1 METVSRRSTPRQAGD
16 SVVGASWVC
25 AGIALFLV
33 LYLHLLP
40 ALFAGL
46 VVFELVHTLAPL
58 LQKRFTGQRSRLFA
72 VAALAIFTIG
82 VLILFIAGTIAFFR
96 SDTGSLPALAD
107 KVRHILTDART
118 RLPPW
123 LVENLP
129 GNPDE
134 LKVMALGWLDQHPKE
149 VQLVGKEATHSF
161 VHVLVGMVI
170 GALVSLHEGQPV
182 LKMRPFARALL
193 ERVVRFSE
201 AFRKIIFAQVRIS
214 VLNTS
219 LSAIFLLVALPLF
232 GVHLPLAKTLIA
244 ITFLA
249 GLLPIVGNLIS
260 NSLIVIVS
268 LSVSVYAALAALGFL
283 VVVHKLEYFL
293 NARIVGSQIHAHA
306 WELLLA
312 MIAMEAAFGIAGLV
326 AAPFFYA
333 YIKAELSAANLI

>member
-1 METVSRRSTPRQAGD
+1 M
-16 SVVGASWVC
+16 
-25 AGIALFLV
+25 FLV

-40 ALFAGL
+40 ALLAGL

-58 LQKRFTGQRSRLFA
+58 LEKRLAGQRSRLFA

-82 VLILFIAGTIAFFR
+82 VLVLAIAGTIAFFR

-107 KVRHILTDART
+107 QVQHILTDART

-129 GNPDE
+129 GNADE
-134 LKVMALGWLDQHPKE
+134 LKVMAFGWLDQHSKE

-161 VHVLVGMVI
+161 VRVIIGMVI
-170 GALVSLHEGQPV
+170 GALVSLHEGQPLV
-182 LKMRPFARALL
+182 KMRPFARALL

-214 VLNTS
+214 ALNTS
-219 LSAIFLLVALPLF
+219 LSAIFLLLALPLF
-232 GVHLPLAKTLIA
+232 GIHLPLAKTLIA
-244 ITFLA
+244 VTFLA

-268 LSVSVYAALAALGFL
+268 LSVSVYAAIAALCFL
-283 VVVHKLEYFL
+283 ILVHKLEYFL

-312 MIAMEAAFGIAGLV
+312 MIAMEAAFGIAGLI
-326 AAPFFYA
+326 AAPFYYA
-333 YIKAELSAANLI
+333 YLKSELSAANLI

>member
-1 METVSRRSTPRQAGD
+1 M
-16 SVVGASWVC
+16 
-25 AGIALFLV
+25 FLV

-40 ALFAGL
+40 ALLAGL
-46 VVFELVHTLAPL
+46 VVFELVHALAPL
-58 LQKRFTGQRSRLFA
+58 LEKRLTGKRSRLFA

-107 KVRHILTDART
+107 QVQHILTDART

-134 LKVMALGWLDQHPKE
+134 LKAMAFGWLDQHSKE
-149 VQLVGKEATHSF
+149 VRLVGKEATHSF
-161 VHVLVGMVI
+161 VHVLIGMVI
-170 GALVSLHEGQPV
+170 GALVSLHEGQPLV
-182 LKMRPFARALL
+182 KMRPFARALL

-214 VLNTS
+214 ALNTS
-219 LSAIFLLVALPLF
+219 LSAIFLLLALPLF
-232 GVHLPLAKTLIA
+232 GIHLPLAKTLIA
-244 ITFLA
+244 VTFLA

-268 LSVSVYAALAALGFL
+268 LSVSAYAAIAALGFL
-283 VVVHKLEYFL
+283 VLVHKLEYFL
-293 NARIVGSQIHAHA
+293 NARIVGSQIQAHA

-326 AAPFFYA
+326 AAPFYYA
-333 YIKAELSAANLI
+333 YLKSELSAANLI

>member
-1 METVSRRSTPRQAGD
+1 M
-16 SVVGASWVC
+16 
-25 AGIALFLV
+25 FLV

-40 ALFAGL
+40 ALLAGL

-58 LQKRFTGQRSRLFA
+58 LEKRLAGQRSRLFA

-82 VLILFIAGTIAFFR
+82 VLILAIAGTIAFFR

-107 KVRHILTDART
+107 QVQHILTDART

-129 GNPDE
+129 GNADE
-134 LKVMALGWLDQHPKE
+134 LKAMAFGWLDQHSKE
-149 VQLVGKEATHSF
+149 VQLVGKEATRSF
-161 VHVLVGMVI
+161 VHVLIGMVI
-170 GALVSLHEGQPV
+170 GGLVSLHEGQPLV
-182 LKMRPFARALL
+182 KMRPFARALL

-214 VLNTS
+214 ALNTS
-219 LSAIFLLVALPLF
+219 LSAIFLLLALPLF
-232 GVHLPLAKTLIA
+232 GIHLPLAKTLIA

-268 LSVSVYAALAALGFL
+268 LSVSVYAAIAALCFL
-283 VVVHKLEYFL
+283 VLIHKLEYFL
-293 NARIVGSQIHAHA
+293 NARIVGSQIQAHA

-326 AAPFFYA
+326 AAPFYYA
-333 YIKAELSAANLI
+333 YLKSELSAANLI